1 MICSTKEQRALAAT
15 KAKLKEHAAQPQASC
30 KLDSSLGGKITI
42 AQTSK
47 GRQLGGTSP
56 WPITH
61 IPCLFLE
68 PINPLSRRRQNTN
81 GKLIVQAPSQVRRRV
96 RYKDFHALLPK
107 QNMRAETKRTLEK
120 CSIQNLNYV
129 ANFWGCTTSIQPTT
143 KH

>member
-1 MICSTKEQRALAAT
+1 MFVPPKQRALAAT

-30 KLDSSLGGKITI
+30 KLDSSLGGRITI

-61 IPCLFLE
+61 IPCLGLE

-81 GKLIVQAPSQVRRRV
+81 GKRIVQAPSQVRRRV
-96 RYKDFHALLPK
+96 RHRDFHALLPK
-107 QNMRAETKRTLEK
+107 QNMRAG
-120 CSIQNLNYV
+120 N
-129 ANFWGCTTSIQPTT
+129 
-143 KH
+143 